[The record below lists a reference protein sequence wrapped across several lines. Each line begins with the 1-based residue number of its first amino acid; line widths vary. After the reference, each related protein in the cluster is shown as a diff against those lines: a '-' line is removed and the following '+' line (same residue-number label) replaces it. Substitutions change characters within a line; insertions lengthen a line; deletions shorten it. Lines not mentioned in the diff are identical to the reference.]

1 MAAKPAKKSKIRD
14 PDEVSELK
22 DGAGID
28 LALRSLLQALA
39 LKDSYTFGHC
49 VRVGRMAGLLAQ
61 AVGLSRKEQ
70 IQCELAALFHDLGK
84 IAVPDSILLKPA
96 KLTPEE
102 EAIMRKH
109 PVQSVEILQ
118 SLGEVPLI
126 ASLLPGIRH
135 HHEQPDGRGYPDGL
149 KGDAIP
155 LASKI
160 ILIVDTYDAI
170 TSARPYRGP
179 RAPEVAYNELKRYAG
194 SQFDEF
200 LVHVFL
206 REHPKWNLDADD
218 ESLSASISAQRP
230 KSKVS

>member
-1 MAAKPAKKSKIRD
+1 M
-14 PDEVSELK
+14 L
-22 DGAGID
+22 D
-28 LALRSLLQALA
+28 LALKSLLQALA
-39 LKDSYTFGHC
+39 LKDPYTFDHC
-49 VRVGRMAGLLAQ
+49 VRVGQMAGLLAK

-96 KLTPEE
+96 KLTAEE

-179 RAPEVAYNELKRYAG
+179 RPPEVAYNELKRCSG
-194 SQFDEF
+194 TQFDEF

-206 REHPKWNLDADD
+206 REHPKWNLDTED
-218 ESLSASISAQRP
+218 ESLSSEISAFAP
-230 KSKVS
+230 KTKVS